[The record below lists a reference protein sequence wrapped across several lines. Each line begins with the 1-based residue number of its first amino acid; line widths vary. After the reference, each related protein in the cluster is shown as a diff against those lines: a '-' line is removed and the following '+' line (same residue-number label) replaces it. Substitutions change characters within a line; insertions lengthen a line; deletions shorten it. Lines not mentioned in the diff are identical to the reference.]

1 MATKKRT
8 TLLTFEE
15 ANDLCHALD
24 VLCSCY
30 GDDDRFVKA
39 ILRRYKPGTVGGK
52 RARGLFQ
59 HISRLSHIQIDQIK
73 GLDD

>member
-15 ANDLCHALD
+15 ARDLCNALD

-30 GDDDRFVKA
+30 GDDDIVKK
-39 ILRRYKPGTVGGK
+39 ILRRYKPGTVGGE

>member
-15 ANDLCHALD
+15 ARDLCNALD

-30 GDDDRFVKA
+30 GDDDIVEK

>member
-1 MATKKRT
+1 M
-8 TLLTFEE
+8 LTFEE
-15 ANDLCHALD
+15 ARDLCNALD

-30 GDDDRFVKA
+30 GDDDIVEK